1 MTFRA
6 RPVTPTRPG
15 RRPSGHHGDSRRST
29 YLNIGFG
36 IAVALS
42 VVILVGVAFFSW
54 YREHLAPAASVDGQ
68 TITRDEFREAAE
80 IELWRL
86 QQEIARV
93 NSALAAG
100 RLTSA
105 QASARIQSLNS
116 QGSGEQLAQQVT
128 EQLIDTRIQGRL
140 AAEEGIAV
148 TPEQVDARILEEKTS
163 PEERHAW
170 LIAVEPEVDE
180 DAEEPTAAQTA
191 AAREAIDKAL
201 ADIRSGARTWED
213 VAKAVSTDSTKTSGG
228 DLGWISED
236 AAEDEAYLE
245 AVFAAEV
252 DTPTDVIE
260 TEDGTFMIGRVT
272 EIVPET
278 VDQAWEQKLIDAGLQ
293 LEAYRAVVTAEVVRE
308 QLEEKVVAD
317 ALASTA
323 QRHVLEIAI
332 QAPQAEPSE
341 DAVRVR
347 HILYSPNDDPAA
359 AADVAADDPAWTEAQ
374 LGAQKAYD
382 TLSDDP
388 SKFDEIARD
397 ESDEAAAQGE
407 TGTGGKLPYVDNDG
421 QFVAEFADAV
431 LKEGLEPGQVLEPVK
446 TDFGW
451 HVIQIMYRPPD
462 LAQMEKLRDEAAAGA
477 DFEQLARDFSDGN
490 EAGKGGDRGWV
501 AEGLL
506 DARQLRAIF
515 AAPVDGLSDIVTI
528 EGAGTFLYK
537 VVDERSQAPDE
548 DQTLIIESRGFQ
560 NWYGEK
566 KDAVTITRD
575 LLAEA
580 GLGG

>member
-6 RPVTPTRPG
+6 RPVTPN
-15 RRPSGHHGDSRRST
+15 RPSRPAHHGDSRRNT

-36 IAVALS
+36 VAVALS

-80 IELWRL
+80 IEIWRI
-86 QQEIARV
+86 QQEVGRV
-93 NSALAAG
+93 NAALAAG
-100 RLTSA
+100 RLTNA

-140 AAEEGIAV
+140 ATEEGITV
-148 TPEQVDARILEEKTS
+148 TPEQVDARIAEEKTS

-170 LIAVEPEVDE
+170 LIAVQPEIDD
-180 DAEEPTAAQTA
+180 DAEEPTSAQKA
-191 AAREAIDKAL
+191 AAKEIADKAL
-201 ADIRSGARTWED
+201 ADITSGSKTWEE

-228 DLGWISED
+228 DLGWITEE
-236 AAEDEAYLE
+236 ATEDEAYLE

-252 DTPTDVIE
+252 DEPTDVIE
-260 TEDGTFMIGRVT
+260 TEDGTYMIGRVT
-272 EIVPET
+272 EIAPET
-278 VDQAWEQKLIDAGLQ
+278 VDQAWEQKLIDAGLK
-293 LEAYRAVVTAEVVRE
+293 LETYRAIVTAEVVRE
-308 QLEEKVVAD
+308 QLEDKIVAD
-317 ALASTA
+317 ALASTE

-332 QAPQAEPSE
+332 QAPQTEPS
-341 DAVRVR
+341 DAAVKVR
-347 HILYSPNDDPAA
+347 HILYSPRDDAQGAA
-359 AADVAADDPAWTEAQ
+359 EVPPDDPAWTEAQ
-374 LGAQKAYD
+374 LAAQKAYD
-382 TLSDDP
+382 ELTKDP
-388 SKFDEIARD
+388 SKFDERARD
-397 ESDEAAAQGE
+397 ESDEASAQGE
-407 TGTGGKLPYVDNDG
+407 TGSGGKLPYVDNDG
-421 QFVAEFADAV
+421 QFVPEFADAV
-431 LKEGLEPGQVLEPVK
+431 LKEGLEPGQILEPVK

-462 LAQMEKLRDEAAAGA
+462 IAQMEKLKAEAEAGA
-477 DFEQLARDFSDGN
+477 DFEQLARDYSDGN

-501 AEGLL
+501 AEGML
-506 DARQLRAIF
+506 DVRQLRAVF
-515 AAPVDGLSDIVTI
+515 DAPVGGLSDIVEI
-528 EGAGTFLYK
+528 EGGGTFLYK
-537 VVDERSQAPDE
+537 VLEERTQAPDE
-548 DQTLIIESRGFQ
+548 DQKLIIESRAFQ

-580 GLGG
+580 GVAG

>member
-6 RPVTPTRPG
+6 RPVTPN
-15 RRPSGHHGDSRRST
+15 RPSRAHHGDSRRST

-80 IELWRL
+80 IEVWRI
-86 QQEIARV
+86 QQEVARV
-93 NSALAAG
+93 NEALAAG
-100 RLTSA
+100 RLTNA

-116 QGSGEQLAQQVT
+116 QGSGEQLAQLIT
-128 EQLIDTRIQGRL
+128 ERLIDTRIQSRL

-148 TPEQVDARILEEKTS
+148 TPEQVDARIAEEKTT

-170 LIAVEPEVDE
+170 LIAVEPEVDD
-180 DAEEPTAAQTA
+180 DAEEPTTAQKA
-191 AAREAIDKAL
+191 AAKEIADKAL
-201 ADIRSGARTWED
+201 ADIKSGSKTWDE

-228 DLGWISED
+228 DLGWITED
-236 AAEDEAYLE
+236 ATEDEAYLD

-252 DTPTDVIE
+252 NTPTEVIE
-260 TEDGTFMIGRVT
+260 AEDGTYMIGRVT
-272 EIVPET
+272 EIAPET
-278 VDQAWEQKLIDAGLQ
+278 VDQAWEQKIIDAGLK
-293 LEAYRAVVTAEVVRE
+293 LETYRGVVTAEVVRE
-308 QLEEKVVAD
+308 QLEDKIVAD

-332 QAPQAEPSE
+332 QAPQSEPS
-341 DAVRVR
+341 DKAVKVR
-347 HILYSPNDDPAA
+347 HILYSPRDDPQGAA
-359 AADVAADDPAWTEAQ
+359 EVAPDDPAWTEAQ
-374 LGAQKAYD
+374 LAAQKAYQEL
-382 TLSDDP
+382 TEDP
-388 SKFDEIARD
+388 SKFDERARE
-397 ESDEAAAQGE
+397 ESDEASAQGD

-446 TDFGW
+446 SDFGW

-462 LAQMEKLRDEAAAGA
+462 IAQMEKLKAEAEAGA
-477 DFEQLARDFSDGN
+477 DFEQLARDYSDGN

-501 AEGLL
+501 AEGML
-506 DARQLRAIF
+506 DVRQLRAVF
-515 AAPVDGLSDIVTI
+515 DAPVDGLSDIVEI
-528 EGAGTFLYK
+528 EGGGTFLYK
-537 VVDERSQAPDE
+537 VLEERTQAPDE
-548 DQTLIIESRGFQ
+548 DQKLIIEGRAFQ

-580 GLGG
+580 GIAG